1 MMKLFR
7 SKVFLWSLAIAIAV
21 VTFISFS
28 TPIGGSFNDVVVLQE
43 NDIAD
48 HAPVRATL
56 MRTAYD
62 SAGANYIY
70 ARDLYGGFA
79 PVKVDHA
86 PDVQVGDIF
95 VADVSFNRTA
105 NQYQWKQLV
114 RVNPWMTFPLIQG
127 LGELGRN
134 MLFHVPMAMVAFIA
148 FIVAMVNSI
157 LYLRKKKAD
166 YDRRAR
172 AASAA
177 GLLFT
182 ILATVTGAI
191 WAKFSWGSFW
201 NWDPRQ
207 TSIFI
212 LLLIYF
218 AYFILRS
225 LLEESEDKKARV
237 AAVYN
242 IIAGVSMPFLFFVVP
257 RITQSLHPGG
267 GGDPAPLINLSGKV
281 YADRT
286 LVNMH
291 WIAVLLYTF
300 VYLWMSNLCSR
311 ILKIQERNV
320 ETY

>member
-48 HAPVRATL
+48 HSPVRATL
-56 MRTAYD
+56 MREAYD
-62 SAGANYIY
+62 SAGSKYVY

-79 PVKVDHA
+79 SVRVEAA
-86 PDVQVGDIF
+86 PDVKQGQNF
-95 VADVSFNRTA
+95 VANVGYDRSTA
-105 NQYQWKQLV
+105 QYKWLGLV
-114 RVNPWMTFPLIQG
+114 RVDPWMTFPLIQG

-191 WAKFSWGSFW
+191 WARFSWGSFW
-201 NWDPRQ
+201 SWDPRQ

-242 IIAGVSMPFLFFVVP
+242 VIAGVSMPFLFFVVP

-300 VYLWMSNLCSR
+300 VYLWFSNMYTR
-311 ILKIQERNV
+311 ILKVQERNV

>member
-7 SKVFLWSLAIAIAV
+7 SKIFLWSLAIAIAV

-28 TPIGGSFNDVVVLQE
+28 TPIGGSFKDVVVLQD

-48 HAPVRATL
+48 HSPVRGTL
-56 MRTAYD
+56 MRAAYD
-62 SAGANYIY
+62 SAGAKYLY

-79 PVKVDHA
+79 TVKVETA
-86 PDVQVGDIF
+86 AQISVGENF
-95 VADVSFNRTA
+95 VADIGYDKSTR
-105 NQYQWKQLV
+105 QYRWLHLV
-114 RVNPWMTFPLIQG
+114 RVDPWMTFPLIQG

-148 FIVAMVNSI
+148 FVVAMVNSI
-157 LYLRKKKAD
+157 LYLRRKKAD

-242 IIAGVSMPFLFFVVP
+242 IIAAVSMPFLMFVVP

-291 WIAVLLYTF
+291 WIAVVLYMLI
-300 VYLWMSNLCSR
+300 YLWISQLYSR
-311 ILKIQERNV
+311 ILKVQERNV
-320 ETY
+320 ESY

>member
-1 MMKLFR
+1 MRLFR
-7 SKVFLWSLAIAIAV
+7 SKIFLWFLAIAIAV

-28 TPIGGSFNDVVVLQE
+28 TPIGGSFNDVVALQE
-43 NDIAD
+43 AEMAY
-48 HAPVRATL
+48 HVPVKATL
-56 MRTAYD
+56 LRAPYD
-62 SAGANYIY
+62 SAGANYIE
-70 ARDLYGGFA
+70 AKDLYGGIGLIKA
-79 PVKVDHA
+79 QYA
-86 PDVQVGDIF
+86 PDIHVGDIF
-95 VADVSFNRTA
+95 VADVSFDKNSRDFIW
-105 NQYQWKQLV
+105 NSLV

-148 FIVAMVNSI
+148 FIMAMVNSI
-157 LYLRKKKAD
+157 LYLRKKTAD
-166 YDRRAR
+166 YDRKAR

-191 WAKFSWGSFW
+191 WAKFSWGAFW

-267 GGDPAPLINLSGKV
+267 GETEAPLLNLSGKV
-281 YADRT
+281 YADKT
-286 LVNMH
+286 LVNLH
-291 WIAVLLYTF
+291 WLSVLLYTF
-300 VYLWMSNLCSR
+300 LYVWMKDLYAR
-311 ILKIQERNV
+311 VLKVQERGV
-320 ETY
+320 EKY

>member
-1 MMKLFR
+1 MRLFR
-7 SKVFLWSLAIAIAV
+7 SKIFLWFLGIAIAV

-28 TPIGGSFNDVVVLQE
+28 TPIGGSFSDVVALQE
-43 NDIAD
+43 ADIAYKV
-48 HAPVRATL
+48 PVKATL
-56 MRTAYD
+56 MRSFD
-62 SAGANYIY
+62 SAGGVYLQAK
-70 ARDLYGGFA
+70 DLYGG
-79 PVKVDHA
+79 VGLIKSQHKQ
-86 PDVQVGDIF
+86 DVNPGEIF
-95 VADVSFNRTA
+95 VADVSFDKGTRDFVW
-105 NQYQWKQLV
+105 QSLV
-114 RVNPWMTFPLIQG
+114 RVDPWMTFPLIQG

-148 FIVAMVNSI
+148 FIMAMVNSI
-157 LYLRKKKAD
+157 LYLRKKRAD

-191 WAKFSWGSFW
+191 WARFSWGTFW

-267 GGDPAPLINLSGKV
+267 GDSEAPLINLSGKV
-281 YADRT
+281 HADKT

-291 WIAVLLYTF
+291 WLSVLLFTF
-300 VYLWMSNLCSR
+300 VYVWMKDLYAR
-311 ILKIQERNV
+311 VLRVQERGV
-320 ETY
+320 DKY

>member
-1 MMKLFR
+1 MTKLFR
-7 SKVFLWSLAIAIAV
+7 SKVFLWFLFIALAAI
-21 VTFISFS
+21 TFISFS
-28 TPIGGSFNDVVVLQE
+28 TPIGGSFNDVLVLQE
-43 NDIAD
+43 NDVPQ
-48 HAPVRATL
+48 APVRATL
-56 MRTAYD
+56 VREAYD
-62 SAGANYIY
+62 SAGSKYIY
-70 ARDLYGGFA
+70 ARDLYGGQA
-79 PVKVDHA
+79 AVKVDAA
-86 PDVQVGDIF
+86 PDIRVGDVF
-95 VADVSFNRTA
+95 VADVVHDRSNKG
-105 NQYQWKQLV
+105 YLWKQLV

-157 LYLRKKKAD
+157 LYLRKKRAD

-267 GGDPAPLINLSGKV
+267 GGDPAPLINLSGKA

-300 VYLWMSNLCSR
+300 VYLWMSSLYTR
-311 ILKIQERNV
+311 ILKVQERNV

>member
-1 MMKLFR
+1 MKLFR
-7 SKVFLWSLAIAIAV
+7 SKIFLWSLFIALAA

-28 TPIGGSFNDVVVLQE
+28 TPLGGSFNDVVVLRD
-43 NDIAD
+43 NDIAKRS
-48 HAPVRATL
+48 PVKATL
-56 MRTAYD
+56 LREAYD
-62 SAGANYIY
+62 SAGSKFIL
-70 ARDLYGGFA
+70 ARDLYGGVA
-79 PVKVDHA
+79 PVKVEVA
-86 PDVQVGDIF
+86 PDVREGEIF
-95 VADVSFNRTA
+95 VADIEHDASTS
-105 NQYQWKQLV
+105 QYLWRGLV
-114 RVNPWMTFPLIQG
+114 RVDPWMTFPLIQG

-300 VYLWMSNLCSR
+300 VYLWMSNLYAR
-311 ILKIQERNV
+311 ILKVLERNV

>member
-1 MMKLFR
+1 MKLFR
-7 SKVFLWSLAIAIAV
+7 SKIFLWILAVAV
-21 VTFISFS
+21 AAVTFISFS
-28 TPIGGSFNDVVVLQE
+28 TPIGGSFNDVVVLRD
-43 NDIAD
+43 NDIAKQS
-48 HAPVRATL
+48 PVRASL
-56 MRTAYD
+56 LRESYD
-62 SAGANYIY
+62 SAGSKFIL
-70 ARDLYGGFA
+70 ARDLYGGVAVVRVESA
-79 PVKVDHA
+79 PEVR
-86 PDVQVGDIF
+86 QGETF
-95 VADVSFNRTA
+95 VADIEHDASS
-105 NQYQWKQLV
+105 NQYLWKGLV

-157 LYLRKKKAD
+157 LYLRKKRAD

-300 VYLWMSNLCSR
+300 VYLWMSNLYTR
-311 ILKIQERNV
+311 ILKVQERNV

>member
-1 MMKLFR
+1 MKLFR
-7 SKVFLWSLAIAIAV
+7 SKIFLWILAVAV
-21 VTFISFS
+21 AAVTFISFS
-28 TPIGGSFNDVVVLQE
+28 TPIGGSFNDVVVLRD
-43 NDIAD
+43 NDIAKQS
-48 HAPVRATL
+48 PVRASL
-56 MRTAYD
+56 LRESYD
-62 SAGANYIY
+62 SAGSKFIL
-70 ARDLYGGFA
+70 ARDLYGGVAVVRVESA
-79 PVKVDHA
+79 PEVR
-86 PDVQVGDIF
+86 QGETF
-95 VADVSFNRTA
+95 VADIEHDASSD
-105 NQYQWKQLV
+105 QYLWKGLV

-157 LYLRKKKAD
+157 LYLRKKRAD

-300 VYLWMSNLCSR
+300 VYLWMSNLYTR
-311 ILKIQERNV
+311 ILKVQERNV

>member
-1 MMKLFR
+1 MKIFR
-7 SKVFLWSLAIAIAV
+7 SRIFLWLLAIAIAV

-28 TPIGGSFNDVVVLQE
+28 TPIGGSFNDVVTLQE

-48 HAPVRATL
+48 RSPVRATL
-56 MRTAYD
+56 LQTAYD
-62 SAGANYIY
+62 SAGTKFILAQ
-70 ARDLYGGFA
+70 DLYGGMM
-79 PVKVDHA
+79 PVAIKAMPEIDRGQ
-86 PDVQVGDIF
+86 DF
-95 VADVSFNRTA
+95 VAEISFDRNLNR
-105 NQYQWKQLV
+105 YHFEKLV
-114 RVNPWMTFPLIQG
+114 RVDPWMTFPLIQG

-134 MLFHVPMAMVAFIA
+134 ILFHVPMAMVAFIA
-148 FIVAMVNSI
+148 FVMGMVSSI
-157 LYLRKKKAD
+157 LYLIKRKAKW
-166 YDRRAR
+166 DRGAR
-172 AASAA
+172 ASSAA

-182 ILATVTGAI
+182 ILATVTGAV
-191 WAKFSWGSFW
+191 WARFSWGTFW

-225 LLEESEDKKARV
+225 LLEDTEEKKARV

-267 GGDPAPLINLSGKV
+267 GDSPAPLINLSGKV

-291 WIAVLLYTF
+291 WIAVILFLLLF
-300 VYLWMSNLCSR
+300 LWIRDIYVRVLT
-311 ILKIQERNV
+311 IQEQRR